1 MATFSKRHYVV
12 IANVLRGEYAQ
23 SGEHEHERAMV
34 YIVADALADELE
46 RDNPSF
52 NREHFLAVVRGEREP
67 DSRPPRSGSRSQG
80 DGRYSHSRPWED

>member
-34 YIVADALADELE
+34 YIVADALADEFG
-46 RDNPSF
+46 RDNPAF
-52 NREHFLAVVRGEREP
+52 NREHFLAVVRGEREI
-67 DSRPPRSGSRSQG
+67 GSRVPRRG
-80 DGRYSHSRPWED
+80 NEHSHS